1 MYAKISGGTV
11 IKFPYTFGDLRKDHP
26 NVSFPKNITATIMQK
41 YGMVGVLEGPK
52 PTLGAYQT
60 VQRNALPTR
69 PVIGQYTE
77 EDAPMPE
84 MVGEDIIAN
93 YWMIE
98 YTAVDM
104 FSDTTDEKLVV
115 DENGDAVL
123 DADGNEQYE
132 TVVTTKA
139 EHEAAY
145 QAGLDDKA
153 AEAVR
158 KERDEKLAAT
168 DWRVIKAYETGSN
181 IPAEWELYRQA
192 LRDITTQEGFP
203 HTVTW
208 PEEPVA

>member
-1 MYAKISGGTV
+1 MYAKINGGTV
-11 IKFPYTFGDLRKDHP
+11 VKFPYTFGDLRKDHP
-26 NVSFPKNITATIMQK
+26 NVSFPKNITQGIMQK

-52 PTLGAYQT
+52 PTLGDYQT

-104 FSDTTDEKLVV
+104 FADTTETDE
-115 DENGDAVL
+115 
-123 DADGNEQYE
+123 DGNEV
-132 TVVTTKA
+132 TTTKA

-145 QAGLDDKA
+145 QATLDAKV
-153 AEAVR
+153 AETNR
-158 KERDEKLAAT
+158 KTRDEKLAET
-168 DWRVIKAYETGSN
+168 DFYALSDVTMS
-181 IPAEWELYRQA
+181 AEMTTYRQA
-192 LRDITTQEGFP
+192 LRDITA
-203 HTVTW
+203 HANW
-208 PEEPVA
+208 PNLGEDDWPTKP